1 MPSISFDFLN
11 PIVTYTADIF
21 GLIKST
27 SIEYLD
33 KIRGATMGL
42 LNEFQIVWNEN
53 FNIK

>member
-11 PIVTYTADIF
+11 PIVSYTADVF
-21 GLIKST
+21 GSIKST
-27 SIEYLD
+27 SIEFLD
-33 KIRGATMGL
+33 KIRGIIIGL